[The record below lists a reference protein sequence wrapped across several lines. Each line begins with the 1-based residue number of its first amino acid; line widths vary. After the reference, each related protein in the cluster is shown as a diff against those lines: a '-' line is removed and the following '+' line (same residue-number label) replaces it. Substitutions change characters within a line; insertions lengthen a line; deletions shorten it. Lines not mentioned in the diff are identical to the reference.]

1 MRNSR
6 FIAVIAFL
14 AFLFV
19 CIVAVGTYIILRAS
33 NPVWNER
40 KTSIVLDTGRM
51 VRGFH
56 TNVLA
61 NVFTDGSVSLDA
73 PLTNLR
79 IGKAFQD
86 ALVSHNLWNPTE
98 GDPFYHFLVI
108 VKLSRNENGSTH
120 VEIEESMRSIFLF
133 QTYWEGTDTFDLGN
147 SNSSIITDKV
157 RSLAE
162 NFCSQVR

>member
-14 AFLFV
+14 VFLFV
-19 CIVAVGTYIILRAS
+19 CIVTVGTYVILQTYS
-33 NPVWNER
+33 PVWNER
-40 KTSIVLDTGRM
+40 KTSQVLDTDRM
-51 VRGFH
+51 ARGFH
-56 TNVLA
+56 SNIIGNVIS
-61 NVFTDGSVSLDA
+61 DGYVSLDS

-98 GDPFYHFLVI
+98 GDPFYHFLVT
-108 VKLSRNENGSTH
+108 VKLSRNENGATH
-120 VEIEESMRSIFLF
+120 VEIDESMHSIFLF
-133 QTYWEGTDTFDLGN
+133 QTYWEGTDTFDMGN
-147 SNSSIITDKV
+147 SDSSIITGRV

-162 NFCSQVR
+162 DFCSQVR